1 MIIFYQKENYR
12 CKKKNIFNEIESFI
26 KKNEIRKKEH
36 ILESN
41 YETLRNYWEIGR
53 LIVEAQNG
61 NSKAKYGD
69 ELIKKWSK
77 EFTNKYG
84 KGYDYT
90 NLSRFRQLFQT
101 FPNIGTLCQ
110 TLTWSHIRYLLPI
123 KDKNK
128 RNYYINLC
136 IRENISVRELQKEI
150 KSNSFERLLNKPKQ
164 IEIIQPRNNYS
175 LLGQTKNPIIIEI
188 DKGEK
193 IKTEKELEITIIS
206 KLKLFFNQLGEG
218 FAFIDNQY
226 KINYENKNYFID
238 ILLFNY
244 KLNCFIVVELKLR
257 KLLKED
263 KAQVE
268 FYMNLI
274 DKNIKE
280 PLHNKTIG
288 IIITRQNDKLIANFV
303 KSDKL
308 IPLTYK
314 LKNK

>member
-1 MIIFYQKENYR
+1 
-12 CKKKNIFNEIESFI
+12 
-26 KKNEIRKKEH
+26 
-36 ILESN
+36 
-41 YETLRNYWEIGR
+41 
-53 LIVEAQNG
+53 
-61 NSKAKYGD
+61 
-69 ELIKKWSK
+69 
-77 EFTNKYG
+77 
-84 KGYDYT
+84 
-90 NLSRFRQLFQT
+90 
-101 FPNIGTLCQ
+101 
-110 TLTWSHIRYLLPI
+110 
-123 KDKNK
+123 
-128 RNYYINLC
+128 
-136 IRENISVRELQKEI
+136 
-150 KSNSFERLLNKPKQ
+150 LNKPKQ

-314 LKNK
+314 RKKTNRFTKQ